1 MNGRQGTMDWPLFAA
16 LLLMLGFGIVLVYS
30 SSFALAQQKYG
41 GADFFLIRQSARAC
55 IAFICFMVCINVD
68 YHVWGRW
75 SGIAYL
81 AAAAMLAAL
90 LFLPAD
96 HVVNGHAV
104 NGARRWLS
112 LGPIRFQVSDFARLA
127 LIVFLARAGARN
139 DGALKDAKVLFRY
152 LLFVGLISG
161 LILFEPNFSTA
172 AVIGVIAFAIL
183 FMSGARFWHLF
194 AVALS
199 LVPVA
204 VLLVLKKSYRLD
216 RWLGFIN
223 QSETRDGIGYQVYQS
238 LVGLGNGGL
247 FGVGLGKG
255 EQKLFYLPEAH
266 TDFIFSI
273 IGEELGFIGIIVVIA
288 FMSFIVWR
296 GMRVALKAP
305 DRMGQIMAFG
315 FTFSVALY
323 ALIHACVTSGLFPA
337 TGLPMPFLSYGG
349 MSLIFTM
356 SSMGIV
362 LNISNHSRNRILQPE
377 GGRA

>member
-1 MNGRQGTMDWPLFAA
+1 MNARQGTMDWPLFAA

-41 GADFFLIRQSARAC
+41 GADFFLARQSVRAFM
-55 IAFICFMVCINVD
+55 AFICFMVCINVD
-68 YHVWGRW
+68 YHVWGRL
-75 SGIAYL
+75 SGVAYL
-81 AAAAMLAAL
+81 AAVIMLAAL

-96 HVVNGHAV
+96 HAI

-112 LGPIRFQVSDFARLA
+112 LGPLQFQVSDFARMA
-127 LIVFLARAGARN
+127 LVVFLARASERTG
-139 DGALKDAKVLFRY
+139 GALKDAKVLFKH

-172 AVIGVIAFAIL
+172 MVIGIIALTIL
-183 FMSGARFWHLF
+183 FMSGARFWHLC

-199 LVPVA
+199 FVPVA
-204 VLLVLKKSYRLD
+204 ALLVLKTPYRLD
-216 RWLGFIN
+216 RFLGYLN
-223 QSETRDGIGYQVYQS
+223 LSETKDGIGYQVYQS

-273 IGEELGFIGIIVVIA
+273 IGEELGFIGVTVVIA
-288 FMSFIVWR
+288 VMSFIVWR
-296 GMRVALKAP
+296 GMRVALSAP
-305 DRMGQIMAFG
+305 DRLGQIMAFG

-323 ALIHACVTSGLFPA
+323 ALIHTCVTSGLFPA

-362 LNISNHSRNRILQPE
+362 LNISNHSRNRFLQAE
-377 GGRA
+377 GGRK